1 MPRKRARLTASDLD
15 EEKRKKMLNEKL
27 ASLCKKA
34 HELSILC
41 DVKVGII
48 CSIPEKTDVFTWP
61 SLTEAQNIVN
71 DYLAFPEH
79 KLVTHNDYLKPIVK
93 NREKYIRKLEE
104 ITEEKE
110 MKNLFNEL
118 FEGKELFNVREIKGL
133 LKLIA
138 AKRVQLEQRKIQ
150 LNEVVAN
157 DNNAGEE
164 NVGHL

>member
-1 MPRKRARLTASDLD
+1 MPRKRARLTTSDLD
-15 EEKRKKMLNEKL
+15 EEKRKKMLDEKL
-27 ASLCKKA
+27 ESLCKKA
-34 HELSILC
+34 YELSILC

-48 CSIPEKTDVFTWP
+48 CSIPQKPDVFTWP
-61 SLTEAQNIVN
+61 SLIEAQNIVN
-71 DYLAFPEH
+71 DYLGFPEH

-104 ITEEKE
+104 IAEEKE

-133 LKLIA
+133 LKLIV

-157 DNNAGEE
+157 DNNVGEE
-164 NVGHL
+164 NVGHP